1 MERVVLL
8 KLWKVWKRI
17 TCPAKALRN
26 GNVRRQ
32 ISHPN
37 PTLATYKK
45 RNVKPPIPDTTR
57 SSYTSPSYVRILT
70 RAVDDSSSVTVAEGV
85 ETEAALMVVGV
96 TQQTFP

>member
-32 ISHPN
+32 MSHPN

-45 RNVKPPIPDTTR
+45 RNVKPGTTR

>member
-32 ISHPN
+32 MSHPN

-45 RNVKPPIPDTTR
+45 GTLNPQSR
-57 SSYTSPSYVRILT
+57 VRILT
-70 RAVDDSSSVTVAEGV
+70 RAVGDSSSVTVAEGV

>member
-32 ISHPN
+32 MPHPN

-45 RNVKPPIPDTTR
+45 RNVKPPDPGYD
-57 SSYTSPSYVRILT
+57 SVFVHLT
-70 RAVDDSSSVTVAEGV
+70 RAVGDSSSVTVAEGV